1 MLLGLKFWH
10 QEVSVFISDSHMDP
24 APMVFWCRNWTSDD
38 IYLCL
43 LPLSPLL
50 GDNILLGIPLTC
62 TVTSDT
68 RELCY
73 PKKGVIIPPRAISR
87 ETLDSIPHLFA
98 PPNMRL
104 ELSLLWAL
112 PAHVQRCSPAY
123 MATLC
128 SNFLCFLSS
137 FQGQCMQ
144 KWSTTSWA
152 LWWKLRAA
160 LWSDTMCSML
170 CPTLP
175 TLWLA
180 VQLISLCWTRNSSL
194 RSFSWWQD
202 SIISSRASREQPGDW
217 PELFKTSS
225 VLSYVM
231 LFHTSEFH
239 SGVEGD
245 GGCGGMKLGWDWT
258 LEIFVTETLGKLN
271 KQCKPQQCSREFV

>member
-10 QEVSVFISDSHMDP
+10 QEVPVFINDSHMDP
-24 APMVFWCRNWTSDD
+24 APMVFWSRNWTSDD
-38 IYLCL
+38 IYLCRL
-43 LPLSPLL
+43 HLSPLL
-50 GDNILLGIPLTC
+50 GDILLGIFLTC
-62 TVTSDT
+62 AVTSDT
-68 RELCY
+68 RELCHQ
-73 PKKGVIIPPRAISR
+73 KKATITLPSAISR
-87 ETLDSIPHLFA
+87 EKLDSIPHLFA
-98 PPNMRL
+98 PTSMRL
-104 ELSLLWAL
+104 ELSLSWTL
-112 PAHVQRCSPAY
+112 PTHMQSWPPAY
-123 MATLC
+123 IATFC
-128 SNFLCFLSS
+128 SNFLCFLPS
-137 FQGQCMQ
+137 FQGPCMQ

-152 LWWKLRAA
+152 RWWKLRTA
-160 LWSDTMCSML
+160 LWSDIMCSML

-217 PELFKTSS
+217 PELLKTSS

-231 LFHTSEFH
+231 LFHTSEFR

-245 GGCGGMKLGWDWT
+245 GGYGGMQLGWGWT
-258 LEIFVTETLGKLN
+258 LEIFVTETLRKLN